1 MFRRPE
7 KKQMGGVVGAG
18 RQRFQQAQSNFLDV
32 VGNKTKQHVV
42 IVKRRALIQVPSVT
56 NETPNIGSGSGVNTF
71 EIADQLHRI
80 QSGAA
85 M

>member
-1 MFRRPE
+1 
-7 KKQMGGVVGAG
+7 MGGVVGG
-18 RQRFQQAQSNFLDV
+18 GQQRFQQAQENFLET

-42 IVKRRALIQVPSVT
+42 VIKRRPSIQ
-56 NETPNIGSGSGVNTF
+56 TPQAPKQPQNTGSGSGVNTF
-71 EIADQLHRI
+71 EISDQLHRI